1 MYVDLGEGYF
11 DKQRQTSIVRHSV
24 RRLENLGY
32 SVTITEAS

>member
-1 MYVDLGEGYF
+1 MYVDLGEDYI
-11 DKQRQTSIVRHSV
+11 DKQRQTSIVRHSG

>member
-1 MYVDLGEGYF
+1 MYVDLGEDYF
-11 DKQRQTSIVRHSV
+11 GKQRQTSIVRHSV